1 MARFVFRNNTIERFF
16 GSEYAF
22 SGYDDV
28 SNIPQEADGYI
39 WWYQVPIKFEQNVL
53 ADEIRGYAQKLNY
66 VLSQIDEKKS
76 FVAFTMDILYAVPF
90 TDDDYQLQAAV
101 AEYNNA
107 LYVAEAGHKNVKV
120 IDITEVYTVVQYFR
134 TV

>member
-1 MARFVFRNNTIERFF
+1 MKYVIVSKPVEAVAIHGYKVSFLYHKNVGLIELVEAPANIQCMVRFVFRNNTIERFF

-53 ADEIRGYAQKLNY
+53 ADEIR
-66 VLSQIDEKKS
+66 S
-76 FVAFTMDILYAVPF
+76 
-90 TDDDYQLQAAV
+90 
-101 AEYNNA
+101 
-107 LYVAEAGHKNVKV
+107 
-120 IDITEVYTVVQYFR
+120 
-134 TV
+134 